1 MKSINYL
8 CDGYVITKGKTMIKY
23 KDINKVYPDALN
35 PFISISINPAYIGV
49 NAEMKLLSLV
59 SIDKRNNKNA
69 TVLISESEIPNLI
82 KQLENI
88 KIYFENYKES
98 K

>member
-1 MKSINYL
+1 MQVNYN
-8 CDGYVITKGKTMIKY
+8 
-23 KDINKVYPDALN
+23 DINKVYTDALN

-49 NAEMKLLSLV
+49 NAERKLLSLV
-59 SIDKRNNKNA
+59 SIDKRNNKNSA
-69 TVLISESEIPNLI
+69 VVISESEIPNLI

-98 K
+98 R